1 MLHTALIAFSLAL
14 VVGACSPKS
23 STETPEVAPP
33 APPPATPTEP
43 AEPEVATPTEDPA
56 AIAKRMHEHLLIIG
70 QVKDATIAGDLG
82 RIKEAVRPLAQ
93 AAEQTTLPDT
103 WTPHVREVD
112 LQAKRVMEAS
122 DLAAAARG
130 VSLMAE
136 RCGSCHV
143 DAGARVALA
152 PPGEPPAAS
161 GTSAHM
167 LRHQWALDRLW
178 EGLVGPDDVRWVAG
192 AEALADAPLRPTDA
206 TDAKDVNIAE
216 IARLADAAHALAATA
231 RQAARDARAGLYADL
246 LVTCQGCHTLATRA
260 PAGTTSP

>member
-1 MLHTALIAFSLAL
+1 MSQTTLIALSLVL
-14 VVGACSPKS
+14 VAGACSPKS
-23 STETPEVAPP
+23 PTASPELAPAAP
-33 APPPATPTEP
+33 AEP
-43 AEPEVATPTEDPA
+43 AEPAAPEVAAPTEDPA

-70 QVKDATIAGDLG
+70 QVKDAAIAGDLG
-82 RIKEAVRPLAQ
+82 RIKEAARPLAE

-178 EGLVGPDDVRWVAG
+178 EGLVGPDDARWVAG